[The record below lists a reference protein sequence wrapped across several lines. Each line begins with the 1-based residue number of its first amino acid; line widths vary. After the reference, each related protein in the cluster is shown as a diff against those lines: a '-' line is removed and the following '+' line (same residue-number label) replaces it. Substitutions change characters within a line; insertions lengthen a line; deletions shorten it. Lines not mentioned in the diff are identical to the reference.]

1 MKQMVECGYLTQS
14 MRHGA
19 AVFAH
24 IPLESLKRIRDH
36 QVSQTMY
43 VSDHYD
49 IVTHEYEQMSA
60 MTSNIPRIT
69 ISQ

>member
-19 AVFAH
+19 AVFTH
-24 IPLESLKRIRDH
+24 MPLETLKRIRDH

-60 MTSNIPRIT
+60 MTGNVPRIT